1 MRLFLQ
7 QQNLA
12 CRLNLREKVITQS
25 VQIGHS
31 FSAPSDQQNY
41 SEQGERMCSADR
53 ISENVRGV
61 GAGLQ
66 ADPHL
71 PKGGALP
78 QTSLGLR
85 QRCHVF
91 FRELEFH
98 PMENDQR

>member
-1 MRLFLQ
+1 
-7 QQNLA
+7 
-12 CRLNLREKVITQS
+12 
-25 VQIGHS
+25 
-31 FSAPSDQQNY
+31 
-41 SEQGERMCSADR
+41 MCSADR

-91 FRELEFH
+91 LQELEFH
-98 PMENDQR
+98 AMENDQRWGKKKKNNNSKFIQRFQHRALQPN